1 MEIKLIRQDKMELLK
16 ACQTGIL
23 ETDKLTELKT
33 ELDKR
38 RPARVLTPAEAKEYL
53 GWLERSC

>member
-1 MEIKLIRQDKMELLK
+1 MKIEISRAEKLVLLK
-16 ACQTGIL
+16 ACQSGIL
-23 ETDKLTELKT
+23 DTDTLPALKL

-53 GWLERSC
+53 GWIEKEC